1 LNNTTIPE
9 AEISKELQVQFLD
22 NLLSTYQELETS
34 LMREV
39 YGLHKAFRFRTLWE
53 GTNPLSLYQ
62 RVAVEN
68 AYGVGRLNGI
78 LEITNLLRDIER
90 TEAKAV
96 KCFTNN
102 IYTTDIQKWSFDS
115 TGNPGVKVTI
125 LLSGCVVVR

>member
-1 LNNTTIPE
+1 
-9 AEISKELQVQFLD
+9 
-22 NLLSTYQELETS
+22 
-34 LMREV
+34 M
-39 YGLHKAFRFRTLWE
+39 
-53 GTNPLSLYQ
+53 
-62 RVAVEN
+62 EN